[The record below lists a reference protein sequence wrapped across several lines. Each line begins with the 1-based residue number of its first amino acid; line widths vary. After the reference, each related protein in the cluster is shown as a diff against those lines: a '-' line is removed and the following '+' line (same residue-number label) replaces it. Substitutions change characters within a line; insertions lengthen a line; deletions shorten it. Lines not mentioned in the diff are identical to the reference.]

1 MNSAARNELAIRIAN
16 DIPEGSY
23 VNLGVGIPTLVA
35 NHLTGDKEVILQ
47 SENGVLGR
55 WVDAPAGEEDGNL
68 INAGKVPIKLFPGAA
83 FFHHADSFAMM
94 RGGHLDICV
103 LGAYQVSL
111 DGDLANWHTGDPEI
125 LPGVGGAMD
134 LAVGARRTFV
144 VMDHLDKDGQSKL
157 VQTLT
162 YPATGLKCVDR
173 VYTNYGT
180 FEIRKKNVPLVLY
193 IADGITQEELQ
204 KATGVDLEFL
214 ASY

>member
-35 NHLTGDKEVILQ
+35 NHLTDDKEVILH
-47 SENGVLGR
+47 SENGLLGK
-55 WVDAPAGEEDGNL
+55 WIDAPEGEEDENL

-83 FFHHADSFAMM
+83 FFHHADSFGMM

-103 LGAYQVSL
+103 LGAYQVSVQ
-111 DGDLANWHTGDPEI
+111 GDLANWHTGDPEV
-125 LPGVGGAMD
+125 LPAVGGAMD
-134 LAVGARRTFV
+134 LAVGARKTFV
-144 VMDHLDKDGQSKL
+144 VMDHLDKNGQSKL
-157 VQTLT
+157 VQLLT

-180 FEIRKKNVPLVLY
+180 FEIRENGVPLVVY
-193 IADGITQEELQ
+193 IADGVTKEELQ
-204 KATGVDLEFL
+204 KITGTDLEFL
-214 ASY
+214 DFY

>member
-1 MNSAARNELAIRIAN
+1 MNSATRNELAIRIAN

-35 NHLTGDKEVILQ
+35 NHLTDEKEIILH

-55 WVDAPAGEEDGNL
+55 WVDAPEGEEDGNL

-103 LGAYQVSL
+103 LGAYQVSVQ
-111 DGDLANWHTGDPEI
+111 GDLANWHTGDPEAM
-125 LPGVGGAMD
+125 PAVGGAMD
-134 LAVGARRTFV
+134 LAVGARKTFV
-144 VMDHLDKDGQSKL
+144 VMEHLDKNGQSKL
-157 VQTLT
+157 VPTLT

-173 VYTNYGT
+173 IYTNYGT
-180 FEIRKKNVPLVLY
+180 FEIRDNDVPLVTY
-193 IADGITQEELQ
+193 IAEGMTKDELQ
-204 KATGVDLEFL
+204 KITATDLEFVE
-214 ASY
+214 SY